1 MQSREWFKQ
10 AKFGMFIHWGLYSL
24 PAGEWKGRRTPEISE
39 WTQSYFRIPNQEYT
53 KLARAFNPVLFDAE
67 EWVQLAQYAGM
78 KYIVFT
84 TKHHDGFAMYKSDV
98 SDFNIVDAT
107 PFGRDVLG
115 ELAAACKKHGMKLGL
130 YYSNDLDW
138 HEKDGGGYTH
148 KLYCRAGSSWS
159 NDWDFPDASEKNF
172 DRYYEGKVKPQ
183 VREILTKYGEI
194 SCVWFDCS
202 FTTTIEKSKE
212 LVDLVHELQPNCLVN
227 SRVGNGLGDYGSA
240 ADNEVP
246 DDDKGEALFE
256 TPATINDSWGYK
268 AFDNNWK
275 TLDQIADIK
284 RHLNERGINYLL
296 NVGPDYLGRFPAP
309 AVQILSYIGERK

>member
-10 AKFGMFIHWGLYSL
+10 AKFGMFIHWGLFSL

>member
-24 PAGEWKGRRTPEISE
+24 PAGEWKGRRTPEIAE
-39 WTQSYFRIPNQEYT
+39 WTQSYFRIPNKEYS
-53 KLARAFNPVLFDAE
+53 KLAQAFNPILFDAE

-78 KYIVFT
+78 KYIMFT

-98 SDFNIVDAT
+98 SDYNIVDAT
-107 PFGRDVLG
+107 PFGRDVLA
-115 ELAAACKKHGMKLGL
+115 ELAAACKKYGMKLGI

-138 HEKDGGGYTH
+138 HEKDGGGFTN
-148 KLYCRAGSSWS
+148 KLYCRAGTNWT
-159 NDWDFPDASEKNF
+159 NDWDFPDASEKDF
-172 DRYYEGKVKPQ
+172 DRYFEGKVKPQ
-183 VREILTKYGEI
+183 IREILTRYGEI
-194 SCVWFDCS
+194 CCVWFDCS
-202 FTTTIEKSKE
+202 FTTSPEKSKE

-246 DDDKGEALFE
+246 DDDKGEALYE
-256 TPATINDSWGYK
+256 TPATMNDSWGYK
-268 AFDNNWK
+268 SFDNNWK
-275 TLDQIADIK
+275 TLDQVADIK
-284 RHLNERGINYLL
+284 KYLNERGINYLL